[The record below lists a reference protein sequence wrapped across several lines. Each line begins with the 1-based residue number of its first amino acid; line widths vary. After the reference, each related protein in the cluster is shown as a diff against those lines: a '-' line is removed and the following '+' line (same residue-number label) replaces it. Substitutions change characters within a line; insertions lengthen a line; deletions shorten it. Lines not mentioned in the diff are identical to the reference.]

1 MRDEVQG
8 REPQQRIMPFI
19 ATPTQTAD
27 TYETNND
34 TPEPPA
40 ITAAAREVVTPPFI
54 LGPDTCG
61 FTSSSTITCDVGYD
75 CENVGNYR
83 GCCVAGGEDCSAT
96 IYTACLNY
104 EDMPNAAM
112 CGPQTLCCPLSKAYC
127 ATYGFTTE
135 EQPGATFT
143 HVQCAE
149 TPGFGELYPY
159 PPELVTTIEASST
172 PNTSSTL
179 AAQPARNTSSSSS
192 HSISRGAIAGA
203 VVGSIVFAA
212 LAILGICLFAK
223 RKRRHQ
229 WEQRIHNGSGVTSA
243 PYSSTEDV
251 QFGGG
256 GASAARLRPLSTI
269 HEREIPS
276 PNSTSSKHRQHSA
289 PNTLRPQ
296 SVAQNWPLG
305 GPVSPRK
312 PLSSHPVGDPE
323 RRPSRDEF
331 PPRLQSSHSMEADA
345 PILRTRLSPPPPL
358 KKPDPARMSSGGDS
372 TSAVGLALQ
381 SPRLPYIPT
390 PTIDTAFGED
400 VQRRLDG
407 VGEPDNHTLNRNE
420 TSSSALPLLATA
432 VPWPAPP
439 GTGVGTKNKRLT
451 NRGLYINPNLEIP
464 RPHNDSEPVSPLDGT
479 GSGGRDDMVSPLSPD
494 DADGRFSPMTV
505 SPLES
510 PRDSVGL

>member
-61 FTSSSTITCDVGYD
+61 FTSSSTS
-75 CENVGNYR
+75 NYR

-179 AAQPARNTSSSSS
+179 ATQPARNTSSSSS

-203 VVGSIVFAA
+203 VVGSVIFAA

-296 SVAQNWPLG
+296 SIAQNWPLG

-331 PPRLQSSHSMEADA
+331 PPRLQSSRSMEADA
-345 PILRTRLSPPPPL
+345 PILRTRLSPPSPL
-358 KKPDPARMSSGGDS
+358 KKPDPARMSSGGGS

-390 PTIDTAFGED
+390 PTIDAAFGED
-400 VQRRLDG
+400 VQRTLDG